1 MAATTVEILSA
12 RRRSSTAAPMLDA
25 IEAAARAAGDE
36 VILTETYRGGSD
48 WLVLFGVGAEA
59 HAAARAAHVPRGTH
73 AILFDLGYFGR
84 RKGPDGFLRVSID
97 RDHPQHL
104 LDRAPDDGGARW
116 AEHGIALRDDADP
129 AGPIILVGLGAKS
142 RIYLEAE
149 DWELDKLAELER
161 RFPDRRIIHRPKPG
175 QEFRRLRC
183 DRDETTPIDDLLRG
197 ASLVVARHSNVA
209 AEAVVAGVPF
219 EAEDGAAAWL
229 NGREYN
235 LANRRE
241 FLHRLAWFQW
251 RAAEA
256 PQAWQFLKG
265 LA

>member
-1 MAATTVEILSA
+1 
-12 RRRSSTAAPMLDA
+12 ML
-25 IEAAARAAGDE
+25 EAFALAARAAGDQ
-36 VILTETYRGGSD
+36 VVLTEAYRGDSE
-48 WLVLFGVGAEA
+48 WLVMFGVGAKA
-59 HAAARAAHVPRGTH
+59 HAQARALHVSRESSRT
-73 AILFDLGYFGR
+73 ILFDLGYFGH
-84 RKGPDGFLRVSID
+84 RKGPGGHLRVSID

-104 LDRAPDDGGARW
+104 LDGAPDDGGARW
-116 AEHGIALRDDADP
+116 AEQGIRLREDADP
-129 AGPIILVGLGAKS
+129 AGHIVLVGLGAKS
-142 RIYLEAE
+142 RIYLESD
-149 DWELDKLAELER
+149 DWEQRKLEELER
-161 RFPDRRIIHRPKPG
+161 RFPGRRIIHRPKPK
-175 QEFRRLRC
+175 QEFKPLRC

-229 NGREYN
+229 NGREYS

-251 RAAEA
+251 RATEA
-256 PQAWQFLKG
+256 PQAWLFLKG

>member
-1 MAATTVEILSA
+1 MRVEILSA
-12 RRRSSTAAPMLDA
+12 GGRRSSTAAPMLDA
-25 IEAAARAAGDE
+25 IEAAARAAGDHVE
-36 VILTETYRGGSD
+36 VTQAYRGSGE
-48 WLVLFGVGAEA
+48 WLVMFGVGAEP
-59 HAAARAAHVPRGTH
+59 HAVARAAQVARG
-73 AILFDLGYFGR
+73 ARAVLFDLGYFGR

-116 AEHGIALRDDADP
+116 AEHGIALREEADP
-129 AGPIILVGLGAKS
+129 AGPIILIGLGAKS
-142 RIYLEAE
+142 RVYLEAE
-149 DWELDKLAELER
+149 DWELNKLAELER
-161 RFPDRRIIHRPKPG
+161 RFPGRRIIHRPKPG
-175 QEFRRLRC
+175 QEFRRLKC
-183 DRDETTPIDDLLRG
+183 ERDETTAIDLLLRG

-229 NGREYN
+229 NGREYS

-241 FLHRLAWFQW
+241 FLHRVAWFQW

-256 PQAWQFLKG
+256 AQAWQFLKG
-265 LA
+265 LV

>member
-1 MAATTVEILSA
+1 MRIEILSA
-12 RRRSSTAAPMLDA
+12 GGRRSSTAGPMLDA
-25 IEAAARAAGDE
+25 IEAAARAAGDQVE
-36 VILTETYRGGSD
+36 VTEAFCGRSD
-48 WLVLFGVGAEA
+48 LLVLFGVGAEA
-59 HAAARAAHVPRGTH
+59 HANARASQVNRGAH
-73 AILFDLGYFGR
+73 ALLFDLGYFGR

-104 LDRAPDDGGARW
+104 LDAAPDDGGARW
-116 AEHGIALRDDADP
+116 AEHGIALREDFNP
-129 AGPIILVGLGAKS
+129 SGPIILVGLGAKS
-142 RIYLEAE
+142 RIYLEAD
-149 DWELDKLAELER
+149 DWELEKLEELER
-161 RFPDRRIIHRPKPG
+161 RFPGRRIIHRPKPG

-183 DRDETTPIDDLLRG
+183 DRDETTPISDLLCG

-229 NGREYN
+229 NGREYS

-241 FLHRLAWFQW
+241 FLHRVAWFQW

-256 PQAWQFLKG
+256 AQAWQFLKG